1 MVAFDSEHVLHLKYN
16 FVMNFNHR
24 ALAVARCV
32 IPLLLFLAALLL
44 PGLIYY
50 YAECYLTYFN
60 LRLKF

>member
-24 ALAVARCV
+24 ALAVARRV
-32 IPLLLFLAALLL
+32 IPLLLFLAALCSLL

-50 YAECYLTYFN
+50 AECYLT
-60 LRLKF
+60 